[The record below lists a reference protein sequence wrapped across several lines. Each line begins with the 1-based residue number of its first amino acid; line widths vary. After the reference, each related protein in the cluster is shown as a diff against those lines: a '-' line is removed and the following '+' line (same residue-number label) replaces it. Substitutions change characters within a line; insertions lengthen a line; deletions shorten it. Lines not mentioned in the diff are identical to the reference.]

1 MTMTAEP
8 AAEVAAKTAAST
20 PPPSQSAVVRISSLY
35 KSYGA
40 TSVLRGVDLTIEA
53 GALTA
58 VLGPSGSGKTTLLRL
73 LAGFERADG
82 GLIELGGRTVDNTRS
97 AVPPEKRRIGYVP
110 QDGALFPHLTVRS
123 NVGFGLPRA
132 QRKSGRI
139 EELLALTDLSGMGDR
154 YPHQLSGGQ
163 QQRVALARALA
174 PRPDLVLLDEPF
186 SALDAA
192 LRASVRA
199 EVLSILRA
207 TACTAI
213 LVTHDQDE
221 ALSMA
226 DRIAVLREGRV
237 IQHGT
242 AQELYDTPADPQL
255 ACFLGEANLISATL
269 TPNGA
274 DAGALGLLALRGGRA
289 CGDGRA
295 TALIRP
301 EQLDIRVRDE
311 ADAVDDLA
319 GCIPGLVERCDYYGH
334 DMMLTVRPR
343 AEANNK
349 NRAADAAGEAGGD
362 ENSPSP
368 CLPERLLARLPAS
381 TPMAIGTE
389 VTVTV
394 RGPVTTWASPE
405 KAAA

>member
-1 MTMTAEP
+1 MTLTAEPAAATAAKTVAKTAAKTAEP
-8 AAEVAAKTAAST
+8 AAEST
-20 PPPSQSAVVRISSLY
+20 VPTPTSESAVVRISSLY
-35 KSYGA
+35 KSYGT
-40 TSVLRGVDLTIEA
+40 TSVLRGVDLNIEA

-82 GLIELGGRTVDNTRS
+82 GLIELGGRTVDNARS
-97 AVPPEKRRIGYVP
+97 TVQPEKRRIGYVP
-110 QDGALFPHLTVRS
+110 QDGALFPHLTVRA

-139 EELLALTDLSGMGDR
+139 EELLALTDLSEMADR

-199 EVLSILRA
+199 EVLAILRA

-255 ACFLGEANLISATL
+255 ACFLGEANLISAKL
-269 TPNGA
+269 TPDGA
-274 DAGALGLLALRGGRA
+274 DAGALGLLPLRVRA
-289 CGDGRA
+289 EGDGAA

-301 EQLDIRVRDE
+301 EQLDIHVRDE
-311 ADAVDDLA
+311 DAVDAADHA
-319 GCIPGLVERCDYYGH
+319 GCVPGLVERCDYYGH
-334 DMMLTVRPR
+334 DMMLTVRPQSES
-343 AEANNK
+343 AE
-349 NRAADAAGEAGGD
+349 RDP
-362 ENSPSP
+362 SSP
-368 CLPERLLARLPAS
+368 CLPDRLLARLPAS
-381 TPMAIGTE
+381 SPLAIGTE

-394 RGPVTTWASPE
+394 RGPVTTWASPQP
-405 KAAA
+405 AAA